1 MSPWARMLYDPCN
14 SPLVAGFFPNEG
26 GNLMRVKKSIF
37 NNSTGTCGY
46 ILWIDDYHQ
55 AGDRLDAKHSES
67 SLYGG
72 NLFIWSSDNPDT
84 QPYNTRVISEN
95 KEAFGETRSDSFAQ
109 NSEFSSAH
117 TVVDPAHSWVSG
129 NNVQDARTISS
140 CIRMKYTGQERLAS
154 GEVALIENLPIDSIL
169 RGAIDEEAV
178 SVNMLFN
185 SARHVQRLGNVPV
198 EIKGRPSAASD
209 TFRNSHAT
217 PFIIRAQ
224 ENQSTG
230 KSPAGRI
237 QAPNVYGLAWRGISI
252 NADQPTCLFT
262 YELTKNVEWRPEP
275 NANATNVVPKARSG
289 TPKFQS
295 ATSWLDNNVPGW
307 TTQLTSA
314 LAYAGKYF
322 VNRRRNQALQFHPG
336 L

>member
-1 MSPWARMLYDPCN
+1 
-14 SPLVAGFFPNEG
+14 
-26 GNLMRVKKSIF
+26 MRVKKSIF

-46 ILWIDDYHQ
+46 ILWVDDYHQ
-55 AGDRLDAKHSES
+55 AGDRLDAKHSDAA
-67 SLYGG
+67 LYGG
-72 NLFIWSSDNPDT
+72 NLFIWSSDSPDT
-84 QPYNTRVISEN
+84 QPYNTRVVGEN
-95 KEAFGETRSDSFAQ
+95 KESYGEVRSDSFAQ
-109 NSEFSSAH
+109 NTQYSSAH

-169 RGAIDEEAV
+169 RGAVDEEAV

-185 SARHVQRLGNVPV
+185 SARHVQRLGNTPV
-198 EIKGRPSAASD
+198 EIKGRPSTASD

-289 TPKFQS
+289 TPKYQS

-314 LAYAGKYF
+314 IAYAGRYF
-322 VNRRRNQALQFHPG
+322 VNRQRNQALQFHPG